1 MLNKEGEKRYFYGR
15 ILYKLDKIN
24 KKIIIFASGSG
35 SNAVKI
41 YKHFKSINHID
52 VAALYCNNPN
62 AKVLERFKEFKIKTV
77 LFSKTDFE
85 GTKLLR
91 GLNKIAPDLIVLA
104 GFLLKMPKNITSFFQ
119 NKIINIH
126 PALLPFY
133 GGKGMYGLKI
143 HQAVIKNK
151 EKTSGLTIHYVNEK
165 YDEGKIIFQKT
176 IEIDKKETALSLSK
190 KILREE
196 HLNYPIEI
204 EKLLTK

>member
-1 MLNKEGEKRYFYGR
+1 M
-15 ILYKLDKIN
+15 
-24 KKIIIFASGSG
+24 
-35 SNAVKI
+35 
-41 YKHFKSINHID
+41 
-52 VAALYCNNPN
+52 
-62 AKVLERFKEFKIKTV
+62 LERFKEFKIKTV

-85 GTKLLR
+85 GTKFIK

-126 PALLPFY
+126 PALLPLY

-151 EKTSGLTIHYVNEK
+151 EKISGLTIHYVNEK

-176 IEIDKKETALSLSK
+176 IEIEKKETALSLSK
-190 KILREE
+190 KILRQE

>member
-1 MLNKEGEKRYFYGR
+1 MLNKEGEKRYFYER
-15 ILYKLDKIN
+15 IIYKLDKIN

-52 VAALYCNNPN
+52 VVALYCNNPN
-62 AKVLERFKEFKIKTV
+62 AKVLERFKELKIKTV

-85 GTKLLR
+85 GTKFLR

-176 IEIDKKETALSLSK
+176 IEIEKKETALSLSK

>member
-1 MLNKEGEKRYFYGR
+1 M
-15 ILYKLDKIN
+15 
-24 KKIIIFASGSG
+24 
-35 SNAVKI
+35 
-41 YKHFKSINHID
+41 
-52 VAALYCNNPN
+52 
-62 AKVLERFKEFKIKTV
+62 VLERFKEFKIKTV

-85 GTKLLR
+85 GTRPLR

>member
-62 AKVLERFKEFKIKTV
+62 AKVLERFKELKIKTV

-85 GTKLLR
+85 GTKLS
-91 GLNKIAPDLIVLA
+91 K
-104 GFLLKMPKNITSFFQ
+104 
-119 NKIINIH
+119 
-126 PALLPFY
+126 
-133 GGKGMYGLKI
+133 GLKQNCAGSYCFGWI
-143 HQAVIKNK
+143 FIKN
-151 EKTSGLTIHYVNEK
+151 
-165 YDEGKIIFQKT
+165 
-176 IEIDKKETALSLSK
+176 A
-190 KILREE
+190 
-196 HLNYPIEI
+196 
-204 EKLLTK
+204 